1 MRFPTKIEEIFDGN
15 INPDIFFRPV
25 TGQGGEKSILKIL
38 LLKEGKKTPILA
50 ATVQMPPTDPMM
62 IPYDKIQAS
71 AFVQDFGA

>member
-1 MRFPTKIEEIFDGN
+1 M
-15 INPDIFFRPV
+15 

-71 AFVQDFGA
+71 DFVQEFGS